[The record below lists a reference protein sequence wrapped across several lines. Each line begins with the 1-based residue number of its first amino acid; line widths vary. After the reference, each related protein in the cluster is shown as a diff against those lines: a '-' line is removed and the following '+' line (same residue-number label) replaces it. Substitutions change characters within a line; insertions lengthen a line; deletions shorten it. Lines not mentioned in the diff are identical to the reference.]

1 MRVAAVADLHF
12 GTDAVG
18 TYRPHLDRIAERA
31 DAFLIA
37 GDLTR
42 LGDPEEARA
51 LAEELRDLPIPT
63 VAVLGNHDHH
73 ADREH
78 EVRAVMEGAGVR
90 VLEGEGTVLDVG
102 GARLGVAG
110 AKGFGGGFAGVSAS
124 EFGEREMKAFV
135 RHTRGVATRLEEA
148 LRGLDAD
155 RRVVLLHYSP
165 VRETLEGEP
174 PEIHAFLG
182 SYLLAE
188 AIDRAGADLV
198 LHGHAHRGTRSGLTP
213 GGVPVRNVAWS
224 VIGEAYAL
232 FRLDPRS
239 DHSPSDVWSAEVTGR
254 A

>member
-1 MRVAAVADLHF
+1 MMRVAAVGDLHF

-51 LAEELRDLPIPT
+51 LAEELRDPQIPT

-135 RHTRGVATRLEEA
+135 RHTRGVA
-148 LRGLDAD
+148 
-155 RRVVLLHYSP
+155 
-165 VRETLEGEP
+165 
-174 PEIHAFLG
+174 
-182 SYLLAE
+182 
-188 AIDRAGADLV
+188 
-198 LHGHAHRGTRSGLTP
+198 
-213 GGVPVRNVAWS
+213 
-224 VIGEAYAL
+224 
-232 FRLDPRS
+232 
-239 DHSPSDVWSAEVTGR
+239 
-254 A
+254 